1 MPKEKSKGEDWA
13 DLFFFFSLAP
23 EGRLFFIDE
32 MLLKPEISPKVN
44 KILKELRG
52 L

>member
-13 DLFFFFSLAP
+13 DLFFSLAP

-32 MLLKPEISPKVN
+32 MLLKPEISPKLN
-44 KILKELRG
+44 KMLKELRG